1 MDAYGG
7 TNTTDAVML
16 ALNTLKYKDAKNRLC
31 ILITDGEPNDSSTAS
46 AAIMELSKYCD
57 IYTILVN
64 CFNDAGYLD
73 YLKHIFGNSFIFNE
87 DIAELNKTLTPKIR
101 HSLRKWK

>member
-1 MDAYGG
+1 MS
-7 TNTTDAVML
+7 
-16 ALNTLKYKDAKNRLC
+16 KP
-31 ILITDGEPNDSSTAS
+31 DGEPNDGNTAS
-46 AAIMELSKYCD
+46 AAIKEISKFCD

-64 CFNDAGYLD
+64 CPNDTGYQD
-73 YLKHIFGNSFIFNE
+73 YLRAVFGDSFIFNE